1 MVRFGYGPFWLWD
14 ETSGSA
20 VNLKCLRSGIF
31 HGSENYS
38 FNRSLTLLP
47 ANFSPLLGKS
57 FSMIT

>member
-38 FNRSLTLLP
+38 FKKNLNRRLKLRFGL
-47 ANFSPLLGKS
+47 
-57 FSMIT
+57 